1 MAPSRGHIRKDTC
14 CQLWCCDDV
23 SECVCVALTFD
34 SSPQL
39 RSTPLHVAV
48 RTGHCEC
55 AEHLIHCG
63 ADVNAK
69 DRVSHSCHLRRQA
82 AAHNEWSSDALW
94 LPLSAGRRH
103 AHAWRRQDQPL
114 QDDQAADDVRLQS
127 EHQELRKNTAR
138 LTKTSFIFGVDC
150 PFKGTAARC

>member
-1 MAPSRGHIRKDTC
+1 MDLRDFREPIKDTLI
-14 CQLWCCDDV
+14 LWHHLEATLEKTPAVNCDDV
-23 SECVCVALTFD
+23 SECVCVALTSD

-69 DRVSHSCHLRRQA
+69 DRVRHRRRLRRQA
-82 AAHNEWSSDALW
+82 AAHNEQSSNAL
-94 LPLSAGRRH
+94 
-103 AHAWRRQDQPL
+103 
-114 QDDQAADDVRLQS
+114 
-127 EHQELRKNTAR
+127 
-138 LTKTSFIFGVDC
+138 
-150 PFKGTAARC
+150 